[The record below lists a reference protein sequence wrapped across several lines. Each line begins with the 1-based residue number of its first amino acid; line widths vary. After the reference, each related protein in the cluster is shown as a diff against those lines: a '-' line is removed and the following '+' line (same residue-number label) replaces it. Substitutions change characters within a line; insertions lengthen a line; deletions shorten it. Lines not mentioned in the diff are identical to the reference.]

1 VLGASPVK
9 AEGRAT
15 VAAFYKSNE
24 KKKKGL
30 TFSDVVAHVLN
41 PIKRRGAT
49 PRVSKVTFYNL
60 DF

>member
-24 KKKKGL
+24 KKKRGL

-49 PRVSKVTFYNL
+49 PRVSKVDIL
-60 DF
+60 

>member
-49 PRVSKVTFYNL
+49 PRVSKVDIL
-60 DF
+60 